1 MITYA
6 ECKQGED
13 NTIKHANN
21 PNGVEDALHGFGV
34 CLTRNGSILKV
45 FRLKKIKNKNARKQ
59 EGEER
64 GRLTQCSTTATAGE
78 Q

>member
-21 PNGVEDALHGFGV
+21 PNGVEDALHGFRV
-34 CLTRNGSILKV
+34 CLTRSKWFHLEGFPFK
-45 FRLKKIKNKNARKQ
+45 KNKK
-59 EGEER
+59 
-64 GRLTQCSTTATAGE
+64 
-78 Q
+78 